1 MRRNYHFFWL
11 PLLVLVSLFP
21 LEAAADSQRG
31 DANGDGKVN
40 ITDVTFLINNLLS
53 GDNSSGNAAA
63 DVNADGILSIT
74 DVAVLIDHL
83 LNGSEL
89 PPLEPQVLE
98 FSVGGVTFAMVRVEG
113 GTFSMGA
120 TPEQGND
127 TSSRE
132 KPVHQVTLSSF
143 YIGET
148 EVTQSLWQ
156 AVMGQS
162 PSYFLGNQ
170 LPVEQVSWHDC
181 QSFIAALND
190 LTGKTFRLPSE
201 AEWEFAARGGNESSG
216 YKYSGSDLLTAVAW
230 YSYNDSWDMR
240 GSDYYGPHPV
250 ATRNPNELMLFDMSG
265 NVHEWC
271 QDWYGNYS
279 SEIQVDPVGPASG
292 TMRVYRGGSWYF
304 DEWFCRVS
312 FRNGVSPTNRSYG
325 IGLRLTL

>member
-120 TPEQGND
+120 TPEQGHD
-127 TSSRE
+127 ASRARRQNR
-132 KPVHQVTLSSF
+132 HQP
-143 YIGET
+143 IR
-148 EVTQSLWQ
+148 
-156 AVMGQS
+156 
-162 PSYFLGNQ
+162 
-170 LPVEQVSWHDC
+170 D
-181 QSFIAALND
+181 
-190 LTGKTFRLPSE
+190 
-201 AEWEFAARGGNESSG
+201 
-216 YKYSGSDLLTAVAW
+216 
-230 YSYNDSWDMR
+230 
-240 GSDYYGPHPV
+240 
-250 ATRNPNELMLFDMSG
+250 
-265 NVHEWC
+265 
-271 QDWYGNYS
+271 
-279 SEIQVDPVGPASG
+279 
-292 TMRVYRGGSWYF
+292 
-304 DEWFCRVS
+304 
-312 FRNGVSPTNRSYG
+312 
-325 IGLRLTL
+325 